1 MASGQFEFDSLG
13 IGNLLRKGLLI
24 VPPNQRSYAW
34 EEKHVRDLLQD
45 LNEAISNDDP
55 DYFLGTIVLVKRPD
69 GIPSIAD
76 GQQRIA
82 TTSILLAR
90 IRDYQY
96 HLKRD
101 PRGDVIESQ
110 YLRETDMDTEEYV
123 PKLRLNVDD
132 NEYFASVILDVKPV
146 SEWKKASKE
155 KDKRASNERLKFSS
169 SIIGEFIQDL
179 MKPIKP
185 ENQSDALNRWVKFI
199 KEKASV
205 VVVTAPDEV
214 GAYRMF
220 ETLNDR
226 GLKASQADI
235 LKNFLFSKAGDRLSE
250 AQSLWSSI
258 SGAIE
263 SLGDN
268 ESARLVTFIRHFWI
282 VSHGPTKERD
292 LAGKIKEEITS
303 ESKALN
309 FLTAAASAVQVYTAL
324 WSAKHPF
331 WASHKASTRSS
342 VDTIAHHL
350 QIEQIRPLMFAVALR
365 FSPTEAEKAFRLFV
379 SWSVRF
385 LIYGGRGG
393 LLDTQYSLRA
403 MDVGTNA
410 IATASALRDAMQKHV
425 PTDAEFEAAFAT
437 ARVSRARLARYY
449 LRAIEK
455 TRQGTKDA
463 EFVPNEE
470 VEAVNLEHVLPL
482 NPGDEWD
489 IESDKAEAA
498 QKLIG
503 NMALM
508 ASGENVA
515 NANEAFTK
523 KKAAYAKS
531 KFETT
536 KELASYATWDTNSI
550 QKRQADLAKTAV
562 KTWSTSFQ
570 KS

>member
-13 IGNLLRKGLLI
+13 IGNLLRKGLLV

-55 DYFLGTIVLVKRPD
+55 DYFLGTIVLVKRSD

-90 IRDYQY
+90 MRDYQY
-96 HLKRD
+96 YLKRD

-132 NEYFASVILDVKPV
+132 NEYFASVVLDIQPV
-146 SEWKKASKE
+146 SGWKKAAKE
-155 KDKRASNERLKFSS
+155 KDKRASNERLKFASAV
-169 SIIGEFIQDL
+169 IREFIQDL
-179 MKPIKP
+179 LKPVKT
-185 ENQSDALNRWVKFI
+185 ENQSDTLNKWVKFI
-199 KEKASV
+199 KDKASV

-235 LKNFLFSKAGDRLSE
+235 LKNFLFSKAGARLSE
-250 AQSLWSSI
+250 AQASWSSI

-282 VSHGPTKERD
+282 VTHGTTKERD
-292 LAGKIKEEITS
+292 LASKIKEEITS
-303 ESKALN
+303 EAKALN

-324 WSAKHPF
+324 WSSKHPF
-331 WASHKASTRSS
+331 WNAHRDSTRSS
-342 VDTIAHHL
+342 IDTIAHHL
-350 QIEQIRPLMFAVALR
+350 QIEQIRPLMFAVALQ
-365 FSPTEAEKAFRLFV
+365 FPPAEAEKAFRLFV

-385 LIYGGRGG
+385 LVYGGRGG

-403 MDVGTNA
+403 MDVGTET
-410 IATASALRDAMQKHV
+410 ITTASALRDAMQKHV

-455 TRQGTKDA
+455 TRQGNQDA

-482 NPGDEWD
+482 TPGDEWE
-489 IESDKAEAA
+489 IESDMAEAA

-515 NANEAFTK
+515 NANDGFEK

-531 KFETT
+531 KFGTT
-536 KELASYATWDTNSI
+536 KELASYDTWDTASI
-550 QKRQADLAKTAV
+550 QKRQAELAKTAV
-562 KTWSTSFQ
+562 QTWSTTF
-570 KS
+570 KKG